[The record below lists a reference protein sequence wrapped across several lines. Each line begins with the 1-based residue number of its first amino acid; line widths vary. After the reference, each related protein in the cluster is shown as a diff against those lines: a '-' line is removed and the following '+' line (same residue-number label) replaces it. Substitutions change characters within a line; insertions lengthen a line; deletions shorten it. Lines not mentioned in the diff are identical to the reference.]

1 MATELEQ
8 KQELLDAY
16 RAAEIALVTGNQE
29 AAIAGRSWKKADLRA
44 LQSER
49 RRLESEILDLA
60 NAASGGSRLITVIPR

>member
-16 RAAEIALVTGNQE
+16 RAAEIALVRGDQE
-29 AAIAGRSWKKADLRA
+29 GMVEGRSWKKADLRA
-44 LQSER
+44 LQTER

-60 NAASGGSRLITVIPR
+60 NAASGGSRLITVVPR

>member
-1 MATELEQ
+1 
-8 KQELLDAY
+8 
-16 RAAEIALVTGNQE
+16 VTGNQE
-29 AAIAGRSWKKADLRA
+29 SAIAGRSWKKADLRA